1 VYFVCFVFKVEKM
14 ISFLRDLSLR
24 TKIFLSFML
33 IVICGTTISTLL
45 GSNIIKQAM
54 LGEALK
60 QIHHGLQVADMVYA
74 GRIETVRKSIVDAA
88 GTERLAEALNKGNSE
103 LLPQILDRF
112 RNENNLH
119 FFAFVDAKSH
129 HIFRASQGGVAP
141 SNTNPATLP
150 DFLAA
155 VMADKK
161 ARAGTEVFSRE
172 MLLREN
178 PALAERARIKL
189 IPEPDKSPGPREV
202 SDGMVLIAAA
212 PVNTSSGFT
221 GVLYGGILLNR
232 DSRLITQINDFVF
245 GPKDYTNN
253 ASGVVSIFMKDIRVA
268 TNVLDD
274 SGHPEYGT
282 HIPEDINRNVV
293 LQGNL
298 DFSRAFVAGSSHQ
311 TACKPIRDHRNQVIG
326 ILGIGLPEN
335 PFLDVRTSMMLTFLL
350 VAGIGVLVVLGIT
363 YFITRSMIH
372 PLEEMVRA
380 SNRIAAGD
388 LDHSVG
394 IVSRDE
400 IGILANSYNKMLASI
415 KTMKVELEE
424 WGRTLEEKVNKRT
437 EELVTVRTQMV
448 QSEKLA
454 SIGRLAAGVAHEIN
468 NPLAGILTFSMLALE
483 DCDDDH
489 PMKPSLEVIVK
500 QTLRCRETVKGLLDF
515 ARQSSAAPS
524 ITDVNS
530 IVDKTLLLLENQTIF
545 QNIKTV
551 RNLRNDLP
559 NVFIDAGELQQVVVN
574 IVINAADA
582 MEESG
587 VLTIDTSSVT
597 QTQEVLIRISD
608 TGKGIPDDVLPL
620 IFEPFF
626 TTKKVG
632 KGTGLG
638 LSIVHGIITRAGGK
652 IEVATSSKGT
662 TFAIR
667 LPIAPKENKV
677 EANQQKDTNSGTGQ
691 SPQRR

>member
-1 VYFVCFVFKVEKM
+1 M
-14 ISFLRDLSLR
+14 SNFLQDLSLR

-33 IVICGTTISTLL
+33 IVLCGTSISTFL
-45 GSNIIKQAM
+45 GSKIITNAM
-54 LGEALK
+54 LNEAHK
-60 QIHHGLQVADMVYA
+60 QIRHGLQVADMAYA
-74 GRIETVRKSIVDAA
+74 ARVETVRKSVVDAA
-88 GTERLAEALNKGNSE
+88 GTERLAQVLNKNNRES
-103 LLPQILDRF
+103 LPQVLERF
-112 RNENNLH
+112 RIENGLH
-119 FFAFVDAKSH
+119 FFAFEDAKSRR
-129 HIFRASQGGVAP
+129 IIRASKERADLPDTPPAP
-141 SNTNPATLP
+141 LP
-150 DFLAA
+150 DFLNAA
-155 VMADKK
+155 MTDKK
-161 ARAGTEVFSRE
+161 VMAGTEVFSRE
-172 MLLREN
+172 MLMQESRS
-178 PALAERARIKL
+178 LAERARIRIK
-189 IPEPDKSPGPREV
+189 PQSAKDPGKSEV
-202 SDGMVLIAAA
+202 VEGMVLIAAS
-212 PVNTSSGFT
+212 PVNTGGGFA
-221 GVLYGGILLNR
+221 GILYGGILLNR
-232 DSRLITQINDFVF
+232 DNRMILQINDFVF
-245 GPKDYTNN
+245 GPKEDTGK
-253 ASGVVSIFMKDIRVA
+253 ATGVVSIFMKDVRIA
-268 TNVLDD
+268 TNVM
-274 SGHPEYGT
+274 SATGEPEFGT
-282 HIPEDINRNVV
+282 HVAEDLYRAVV

-298 DFSRAFVAGSSHQ
+298 DFSRTFVAGSWHR
-311 TACKPIRDHRNQVIG
+311 TACEPIRDRRNRVIG
-326 ILGIGLPEN
+326 ILGVGLPEN

-372 PLEEMVRA
+372 PLEQMVQA

-388 LDHSVG
+388 LDHSVA
-394 IVSRDE
+394 IASRDE
-400 IGILANSYNKMLASI
+400 IGILANSFNKMLASI
-415 KTMKVELEE
+415 KTMKIELEE

-437 EELVTVRTQMV
+437 EELVTVQTQMV

-483 DCDDDH
+483 DCDEDH
-489 PMKPSLEVIVK
+489 PLKPSLEVIVK

-530 IVDKTLLLLENQTIF
+530 VVDKTLQLLENQTIF

-551 RNLRNDLP
+551 RNLAQNLP
-559 NVFIDAGELQQVVVN
+559 NVFIDPGELQQVVVN
-574 IVINAADA
+574 IVINAADS

-587 VLTIDTSSVT
+587 VLTIETCGSP
-597 QTQEVLIRISD
+597 QTPEVLVKIKD

-662 TFAIR
+662 TFTIR
-667 LPIAPKENKV
+667 LPIASKENQV
-677 EANQQKDTNSGTGQ
+677 AARQQNNARTGAGQ

>member
-1 VYFVCFVFKVEKM
+1 M
-14 ISFLRDLSLR
+14 TGFLRDMSLR

-33 IVICGTTISTLL
+33 IVICGTSVSTFL
-45 GSNIIKQAM
+45 GSKIITQAM
-54 LGEALK
+54 LDEALK
-60 QIHHGLQVADMVYA
+60 QIRHGLQVADMAYA
-74 GRIETVRKSIVDAA
+74 ARVETVRKSIVDAA
-88 GTERLAEALNKGNSE
+88 GTERLAEALSKGNRES
-103 LLPQILDRF
+103 LPQVLGRF
-112 RNENNLH
+112 RTENGLH
-119 FFAFVDAKSH
+119 FLAFEDAKSRQ
-129 HIFRASQGGVAP
+129 IIRALHLRALRLDANSA
-141 SNTNPATLP
+141 SLP
-150 DFLAA
+150 DFLNAA
-155 VMADKK
+155 LTEKKVM
-161 ARAGTEVFSRE
+161 AGTEVFSRE
-172 MLLREN
+172 ILLQED
-178 PALAERARIKL
+178 PLLAERARIKL
-189 IPEPDKSPGPREV
+189 LPESAGRQDQPEV
-202 SDGMVLIAAA
+202 AEGMVLIAAV
-212 PVNTSSGFT
+212 PVNTGKGFE
-221 GVLYGGILLNR
+221 GILYGGILLNR
-232 DSRLITQINDFVF
+232 DNQLIAQINDFVF
-245 GPKDYTNN
+245 GPKDSTSK
-253 ASGVVSIFMKDIRVA
+253 ATGVVSIFMNDVRIA
-268 TNVLDD
+268 TNVMD
-274 SGHPEYGT
+274 SSGQPEFGK
-282 HIPEDINRNVV
+282 HISEDLYRAVK
-293 LQGNL
+293 LQGNPE
-298 DFSRAFVAGSSHQ
+298 SRTYVAGSWYR
-311 TACKPIRDHRNQVIG
+311 TACKPIRDHRDRIIG
-326 ILGIGLPEN
+326 ILGVGLPEN
-335 PFLDVRTSMMLTFLL
+335 PFMDVRTSMMLTFLL

-372 PLEEMVRA
+372 PLEEMVQA

-400 IGILANSYNKMLASI
+400 IGILANSFNKMLASI
-415 KTMKVELEE
+415 KTMKLELEE

-454 SIGRLAAGVAHEIN
+454 SVGRLAAGVAHEIN

-483 DCDDDH
+483 DCDQDH
-489 PMKPSLEVIVK
+489 PLKPSLEIIIK

-524 ITDVNS
+524 IVDVNS
-530 IVDKTLLLLENQTIF
+530 IVDKTLQLLENQTIF

-551 RNLRNDLP
+551 RNLTQNLP
-559 NVFIDAGELQQVVVN
+559 NVFIDPGELQQVVVN

-587 VLTIDTSSVT
+587 VLTIDTSSASR
-597 QTQEVLIRISD
+597 TQEVLIKISD
-608 TGKGIPDDVLPL
+608 SGKGIPDDVLPL

-662 TFAIR
+662 TFTIR

-677 EANQQKDTNSGTGQ
+677 AAIQQNNSDSGAGQ
-691 SPQRR
+691 PPQRR